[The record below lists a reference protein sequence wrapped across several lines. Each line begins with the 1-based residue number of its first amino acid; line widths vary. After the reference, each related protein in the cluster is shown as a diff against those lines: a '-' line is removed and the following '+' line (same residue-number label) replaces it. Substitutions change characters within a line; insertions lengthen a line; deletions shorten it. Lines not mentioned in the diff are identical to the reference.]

1 MGRNKSK
8 KKKNCLMFKKG
19 LQVKVM
25 DVSKGFGGVI

>member
-1 MGRNKSK
+1 MGRKKSK
-8 KKKNCLMFKKG
+8 KKKKCFMFKKE